1 MSTSTDQRYEYVLQ
15 GTVVD
20 RVTRKPVPGVKVEA
34 WDRDTRYH
42 DMLGVATTDQGGRFV
57 IGFQTVYFGDYAPDR
72 SPDVFFKAFID
83 EREVL
88 TTYETP
94 QYNLERGTTTVV
106 LELSMPK
113 IKTDGVDRISG
124 AQALKAID
132 WWAKSDFRGVWEQG
146 KDKGKSVS
154 RLVGEMGVKSL
165 TSLNIK
171 PIQPTATKDSQIVNQ
186 SSLQAEKSLA
196 AQGIQVTEVKA
207 VDAKATKNLAN
218 LKDYPLTLRAGD
230 KVTLYEE
237 NGVVKYYTLT
247 PKTKAAGIDAE
258 KVAGLDEEV
267 QAVKAQLRE
276 VETIRAEVDRIKESS
291 QTTGQALGDGAKGI
305 QAQAEEIAKLQGE
318 LATLRKNTAAKDAE
332 IAKLRTDL
340 DAVRTAQTNLTTNIP
355 LSRLE
360 ALEKEI
366 VRLRVA
372 PQPIVRDAPT
382 PPVDRDANVIRAPE
396 TPIGKRTA
404 AKKAASVRAPS
415 KPAAANKPASK
426 SASPKNGAAKK
437 APAKKVAT
445 KKVATKKAGAKQADP
460 KPRSGG
466 KRGDDA

>member
-1 MSTSTDQRYEYVLQ
+1 MATSTDQQYEFVLQ

-20 RVTRKPVPGVKVEA
+20 RVTRKPVPGVKIEA

-83 EREVL
+83 AREVL
-88 TTYETP
+88 TTFETP

-106 LELSMPK
+106 LELVMPK
-113 IKTDGVDRISG
+113 VQSGGVDRINSMH
-124 AQALKAID
+124 ALKAID
-132 WWAKSDFRGVWEQG
+132 WWSQSDFRGVWEQG
-146 KDKGKSVS
+146 KDKGKSVG
-154 RLVGEMGVKSL
+154 RLVGDLGAKSML
-165 TSLNIK
+165 GLKIK
-171 PIQPTATKDSQIVNQ
+171 PIQPAATKDSEIVNQ

-196 AQGIQVTEVKA
+196 VHGIQVTEVKA
-207 VDAKATKNLAN
+207 VDPKAAKNLMN
-218 LKDYPLTLRAGD
+218 LKDYPLALRAGD

-247 PKTKAAGIDAE
+247 PKTKAADIDAA
-258 KVAGLDEEV
+258 KVASIDEDV

-276 VETIRAEVDRIKESS
+276 VETIRVEMDRIKETS
-291 QTTGQALGDGAKGI
+291 QAAGQTVGEGTKDI
-305 QAQAEEIAKLQGE
+305 RAQAEEISKLQTE

-372 PQPIVRDAPT
+372 PERIVRDAT
-382 PPVDRDANVIRAPE
+382 PAPVESDTKEIQPPAM
-396 TPIGKRTA
+396 PIGRKT
-404 AKKAASVRAPS
+404 V
-415 KPAAANKPASK
+415 
-426 SASPKNGAAKK
+426 
-437 APAKKVAT
+437 V
-445 KKVATKKAGAKQADP
+445 KKAGARKAASKTATAA
-460 KPRSGG
+460 KPTSTTTSAKKPAPQKTTGKRGSKPASGG
-466 KRGDDA
+466 KRGGNA

>member
-1 MSTSTDQRYEYVLQ
+1 MATSTDQQYEFVLQ
-15 GTVVD
+15 GSVVD

-42 DMLGVATTDQGGRFV
+42 DMLGVATTDQSGRFV

-83 EREVL
+83 AREVL
-88 TTYETP
+88 TTFETP
-94 QYNLERGTTTVV
+94 QYNLERGTTTIV
-106 LELSMPK
+106 LELVMPK
-113 IKTDGVDRISG
+113 VQTGGVDRVNSMH
-124 AQALKAID
+124 ALKAID
-132 WWAKSDFRGVWEQG
+132 WWSQSDFRGVWEQG
-146 KDKGKSVS
+146 KDKSKSVG
-154 RLVGEMGVKSL
+154 RLVGDLGAKSLLGVK
-165 TSLNIK
+165 IK
-171 PIQPTATKDSQIVNQ
+171 PIQPAATKDSEIVNQ

-196 AQGIQVTEVKA
+196 VHGIQVTEVKT
-207 VDAKATKNLAN
+207 VDPKAAKNLMN
-218 LKDYPLTLRAGD
+218 LRDYPLALRSGD

-247 PKTKAAGIDAE
+247 PKTKAAGVDAA
-258 KVAGLDEEV
+258 KVVSIEEDV

-276 VETIRAEVDRIKESS
+276 VETMRVEMDRIKETS
-291 QTTGQALGDGAKGI
+291 QAAGQTLGEGSKDI
-305 QAQAEEIAKLQGE
+305 QAQAAEISKLQTE

-372 PQPIVRDAPT
+372 PERIVRDAP
-382 PPVDRDANVIRAPE
+382 AAPIE
-396 TPIGKRTA
+396 SDTNELEAPAMPIGRKVTAKKATTEKAGAKKTASKNTPAAKSTPTKPA
-404 AKKAASVRAPS
+404 AKKAATAKASGKRGS
-415 KPAAANKPASK
+415 KP
-426 SASPKNGAAKK
+426 G
-437 APAKKVAT
+437 
-445 KKVATKKAGAKQADP
+445 
-460 KPRSGG
+460 SGG
-466 KRGDDA
+466 KRGDNA

>member
-1 MSTSTDQRYEYVLQ
+1 MATSTDQQYEFVLQ

-20 RVTRKPVPGVKVEA
+20 RVTRKPVPGVKIEA

-83 EREVL
+83 GREVL
-88 TTYETP
+88 TTFETP

-106 LELSMPK
+106 LELVMPK
-113 IKTDGVDRISG
+113 IQAGGVDRINSMH
-124 AQALKAID
+124 ALKAID
-132 WWAKSDFRGVWEQG
+132 WWSQSDFRGVWEQG
-146 KDKGKSVS
+146 KDKGKSVG
-154 RLVGEMGVKSL
+154 RLVGDLGAKSL
-165 TSLNIK
+165 LGLKIK
-171 PIQPTATKDSQIVNQ
+171 PIQPAATKDSEIVNQ

-196 AQGIQVTEVKA
+196 VHGIQVTEVKA
-207 VDAKATKNLAN
+207 VDAKAANNLMN
-218 LKDYPLTLRAGD
+218 LKDYPLALRAGD

-247 PKTKAAGIDAE
+247 PKTKVAGIDAA
-258 KVAGLDEEV
+258 KVASIDEDV
-267 QAVKAQLRE
+267 QAVKAQLRA
-276 VETIRAEVDRIKESS
+276 VETIRVEMDRIKETS
-291 QTTGQALGDGAKGI
+291 QAAGETVGEGAKDI
-305 QAQAEEIAKLQGE
+305 RAQAEEITKLQTE

-382 PPVDRDANVIRAPE
+382 PPVDHDANAIRAPE

-404 AKKAASVRAPS
+404 AKKTTS
-415 KPAAANKPASK
+415 AAAKNAAAARSSTKTPRAAKTSDASDGVATK
-426 SASPKNGAAKK
+426 SASRKTNVARAKADLKNNAK
-437 APAKKVAT
+437 
-445 KKVATKKAGAKQADP
+445 
-460 KPRSGG
+460 GG
-466 KRGDDA
+466 KKGRS